1 MPQAYGTKV
10 KNSAFFSRSATPSPV
25 LVSFISSFFYF
36 FFFLNRWIAQIR
48 INDGKITW
56 KNHFLQVCKGAV
68 INHCY
73 SPIAFRGLLGICRW
87 QALSSSFGCFV
98 LLNSVHLAYEVRMI
112 LFKSPRWIQH
122 KCLSDCMV
130 EENDQNVFL
139 SIVCIPLPSSKL
151 TRKLR
156 TKHPAGQFA
165 FQLVSPAE

>member
-1 MPQAYGTKV
+1 M
-10 KNSAFFSRSATPSPV
+10 
-25 LVSFISSFFYF
+25 
-36 FFFLNRWIAQIR
+36 
-48 INDGKITW
+48 
-56 KNHFLQVCKGAV
+56 

-73 SPIAFRGLLGICRW
+73 SPIAFRGLLGICKR

-112 LFKSPRWIQH
+112 LFKSPHWIQH
-122 KCLSDCMV
+122 KCLSGCMV

-156 TKHPAGQFA
+156 TPHRGGQCVSIGISCWVTDVRCALGFSG
-165 FQLVSPAE
+165 FLGLILQLCSPDKGKEKCPDGISLDFWSTATRLVLGVLILALWVFLPKVVQL